1 MTWKR
6 VATAAALVPL
16 VVALVLWAPKN
27 LLAASLAAVVVLALV
42 EFFAIGE
49 QIGHRGYRLW
59 TCTCSAILIFAL
71 ANAASPNAESFL
83 TPQGAASHLLLQH
96 PLITSLFLFIL
107 GLMVLTLGTRRPL
120 VEYLPSLGISSSGFL
135 LIALPMSFAIDLEPR
150 LLLFTLVLV
159 WAGDTAAYFVGRS
172 LGRWKM
178 APKLSPN
185 KTWEGALASMMA
197 SLLVGWIFTRWT
209 GLELHRMLVAAA
221 LGNSAGQMGDLLE
234 SAYKRSAGVK
244 DSGSLLPGH
253 GGMLDRIDALIFA
266 VPVVWYYLKLVL

>member
-1 MTWKR
+1 
-6 VATAAALVPL
+6 
-16 VVALVLWAPKN
+16 
-27 LLAASLAAVVVLALV
+27 
-42 EFFAIGE
+42 
-49 QIGHRGYRLW
+49 
-59 TCTCSAILIFAL
+59 
-71 ANAASPNAESFL
+71 
-83 TPQGAASHLLLQH
+83 LLQH
-96 PLITSLFLFIL
+96 PLITPLFLFIL

-209 GLELHRMLVAAA
+209 GLELHRMLAAAA